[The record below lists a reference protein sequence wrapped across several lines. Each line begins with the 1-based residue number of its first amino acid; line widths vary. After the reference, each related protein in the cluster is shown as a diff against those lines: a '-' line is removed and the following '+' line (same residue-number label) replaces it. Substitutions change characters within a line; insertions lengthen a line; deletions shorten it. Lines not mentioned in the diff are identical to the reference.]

1 MSEALA
7 DERQQS
13 AESLARAAEV
23 YLALG
28 RIIRW
33 LRHIDGNHAMTAGCS
48 SALGTVAQNGPMR
61 LRDLAAAEGVTP
73 PTMSRIVNLL
83 ETSGHLVRTADPTDA
98 RAAMLEITEEGR
110 ALVNGVKSIRVQAL
124 AEVLDGLPEGQG
136 EVVSAALTTM
146 EAELRG
152 RK

>member
-1 MSEALA
+1 MNEALA
-7 DERQQS
+7 DEQQQP

-28 RIIRW
+28 RIVRW
-33 LRHIDGNHAMTAGCS
+33 LRHIDGNHSMTAGCS

-73 PTMSRIVNLL
+73 PTMSRIVSVL

-98 RAAMLEITEEGR
+98 RAAVLEVTEAGR
-110 ALVNGVKSIRVQAL
+110 ELVNGVKSIRVQAL

-136 EVVSAALTTM
+136 EVVT
-146 EAELRG
+146 G
-152 RK
+152 RADHDGSRTA